1 MIEVATNCNTANT
14 KKVAE
19 HDKNS
24 IVKLFCA
31 VLEVKDQATL
41 IKLGAGEMSKALKPD
56 SLLERFA
63 ARKDANFKGEKEF
76 LSLAGTAGQIENVVG
91 KVEQENEKIAFKCL
105 HYSVTESSGYVE
117 VTVVNKKV
125 ESDITFG
132 LRTVDITA
140 KSPTEYTA
148 IDEIFTIKKREP
160 EKTIPISIIDNS
172 DWQPDLEFKVELYD
186 PETKEPLFGG
196 DT

>member
-1 MIEVATNCNTANT
+1 MLGLSIPKSIEP
-14 KKVAE
+14 
-19 HDKNS
+19 
-24 IVKLFCA
+24 KLEY
-31 VLEVKDQATL
+31 LQATFGL
-41 IKLGAGEMSKALKPD
+41 DDEG
-56 SLLERFA
+56 LL
-63 ARKDANFKGEKEF
+63 
-76 LSLAGTAGQIENVVG
+76 
-91 KVEQENEKIAFKCL
+91 
-105 HYSVTESSGYVE
+105 